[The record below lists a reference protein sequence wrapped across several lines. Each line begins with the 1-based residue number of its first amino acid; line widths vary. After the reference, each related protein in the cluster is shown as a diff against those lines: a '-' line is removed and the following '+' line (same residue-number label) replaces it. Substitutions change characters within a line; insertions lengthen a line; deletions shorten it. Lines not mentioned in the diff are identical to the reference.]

1 MTSTAVVFG
10 TFIMLVCLVLD
21 VIGIATDYWTVVSLA
36 QLHAGLFK
44 ICSAGFCVTYTT
56 YDGTFLNVHYLGTAG
71 CSCVCAI
78 LLLVACLV
86 GFCGCS
92 REYSKPV
99 VQNLGGL
106 GMTAGIFGTIGF
118 LWYYL
123 YFFKGFFNNG
133 VILFSSFGNPG
144 WSFYLCAVASGL
156 SLVMSITLI
165 VVGCNMPTSNGA
177 IMPQQPAVITMQNQ
191 QQLYPQPSAPPQQ
204 HMY

>member
-1 MTSTAVVFG
+1 MSTAYVFN
-10 TFIMLVCLVLD
+10 TDAAACVLPNFYFFHLFFFYFGEFCRGEYTC
-21 VIGIATDYWTVVSLA
+21 ISLY
-36 QLHAGLFK
+36 
-44 ICSAGFCVTYTT
+44 V
-56 YDGTFLNVHYLGTAG
+56 
-71 CSCVCAI
+71 
-78 LLLVACLV
+78 
-86 GFCGCS
+86 
-92 REYSKPV
+92 
-99 VQNLGGL
+99 
-106 GMTAGIFGTIGF
+106 AGIFGTIGC

-191 QQLYPQPSAPPQQ
+191 QQLYPQPPAPPQQ